1 MTNIR
6 CDLSSRCSDA
16 WQANDVVCC
25 SSIFVIWREFAS
37 KIDYRRYTQCQAVL
51 GAPFSLIVYP
61 RVRVPYDR
69 PPAVRAKKRRPY
81 RRIGWMEDDDCSRP
95 GAVFL
100 PIAYS
105 ETFYLLDLRSKSAVL
120 TFPNNTY
127 IRFCL
132 SCGNI
137 KYSYMTLT
145 HMTALASPLSPYRQ
159 RPVPSGEDGTPQCY
173 EDSLSVPSPS
183 PLLCPPP

>member
-1 MTNIR
+1 MHGKRMTSYAVAQY
-6 CDLSSRCSDA
+6 LSSGGNLPRR
-16 WQANDVVCC
+16 
-25 SSIFVIWREFAS
+25 SITEGTHNV
-37 KIDYRRYTQCQAVL
+37 RRYSGL
-51 GAPFSLIVYP
+51 PSPSLFIHASASRMTACSACKVVSP
-61 RVRVPYDR
+61 ISADR
-69 PPAVRAKKRRPY
+69 
-81 RRIGWMEDDDCSRP
+81 MEDDDCSRP

-145 HMTALASPLSPYRQ
+145 HMTALASPLSPYLQ
-159 RPVPSGEDGTPQCY
+159 RPIRRRWDPSMLRRFALCAFPFSP
-173 EDSLSVPSPS
+173 SLSS
-183 PLLCPPP
+183 PLA